1 MRQQILRSP
10 ILLLGF
16 TVLLAACTG
25 TITSSTAGPLV
36 DIETSSEFPTD
47 AEVVAEADAVSASRP
62 DWQRVELTDVR
73 TGETFTLSD
82 FDDQVIIMEAMAVW
96 CPLCDQQ
103 QIQIKSA
110 LSELGDGVIG
120 VSLDVDPSET
130 ADIVVRHADDL
141 DLPWRFVVAGRE
153 LSAMLQREFGPQVL
167 TPPST
172 PVLIIAPNG
181 ITTLTP
187 FGIKGWDELVDYA
200 RPLIP

>member
-1 MRQQILRSP
+1 
-10 ILLLGF
+10 
-16 TVLLAACTG
+16 
-25 TITSSTAGPLV
+25 
-36 DIETSSEFPTD
+36 
-47 AEVVAEADAVSASRP
+47 
-62 DWQRVELTDVR
+62 LTDVR